1 MCRSLQVHSLAG
13 RTIACHWILGL
24 LVLLVAVPANAE
36 TDAALLAR
44 IEYQMKDEPRLE
56 GINVKVY
63 ADDGHTVLIGQ
74 VGLLYQKM
82 LYEQIVWQTRGVID
96 VNSELRVVPVAQV
109 TDQLLEARIQKL
121 IQEIGIFEDIDV
133 GVKDGVVYIDGT
145 FENATD
151 VLRLKWRV
159 AEISGVLRII
169 LSSRFV
175 AQTHSATG

>member
-1 MCRSLQVHSLAG
+1 MCRLLQVHGMTS
-13 RTIACHWILGL
+13 RIIVCHWILGL
-24 LVLLVAVPANAE
+24 LVLLAAVPVYAE

-44 IEYQMKDEPRLE
+44 IEYQVKHEPRL
-56 GINVKVY
+56 GGVDVKVY
-63 ADDGHTVLIGQ
+63 ADSGHAVLIGQ
-74 VGLLYQKM
+74 VGLLHQKM

-96 VNSELRVVPVAQV
+96 VNSELRVVPAVQV
-109 TDQLLEARIQKL
+109 TDQLLEEKIQKL
-121 IQEIGIFEDIDV
+121 VQEIGIFEDIDA

-151 VLRLKWRV
+151 VLLLKWRV
-159 AEISGVLRII
+159 AEISGVIRII